1 MTFKTEQEQ
10 FWAGDFGKQYIGRN
24 QGDEL
29 LAANLAFFA
38 KAMQQARAPD
48 TCIEFGANIGMNLKA
63 LKLLYPGQQ
72 QFGIEINADAA
83 AELRRQIGPEHVFQ
97 KSILDF
103 QPSRTWDLVLIKTVL
118 IHINPDHLAEVY
130 ESLYRSTGRYLM
142 VAEYYSQNPAQVTYR
157 GHTER
162 LFKRDF
168 CGELLAAYKDL
179 KLVDYGFAYRNDP
192 VYPQDDISW
201 FLMEKRN

>member
-1 MTFKTEQEQ
+1 MTFKTEQEK
-10 FWAGDFGKQYIGRN
+10 FWAGEFGSQYIGRN

-29 LAANLAFFA
+29 LAANVAFFA
-38 KAMQQARAPD
+38 RAMRQAQRVGN
-48 TCIEFGANIGMNLKA
+48 CIEFGANIGMNLKA
-63 LKLLYPGQQ
+63 LKVLYPGQQ
-72 QFGIEINADAA
+72 QFGIEINPEAA
-83 AELRRQIGPEHVFQ
+83 AELGGAIGREQVYQ
-97 KSILDF
+97 TSILDF
-103 QPSRTWDLVLIKTVL
+103 QPERTWDLVLIKTVL
-118 IHINPDHLAEVY
+118 IHINPDHLPEVY

-142 VAEYYSQNPAQVTYR
+142 VAEYYSQNPTQVTYR

-168 CGELLAAYKDL
+168 CGELLAAYPDL